1 MKEVINYVRWDVAL
15 TMLIAGGRV
24 TKKGWKVGNFV
35 FKQVPAEID
44 VAAVVEKMQSLPE
57 SVKAEFLYRLDQSE
71 EYNPEMNPELLKTI
85 RYVNQFARVNEEN
98 QITSFE
104 IPVISPNGKEEW
116 EILDQ
121 V

>member
-15 TMLIAGGRV
+15 AALIAGGRV
-24 TKKGWKVGNFV
+24 TKKGWKAGNFV
-35 FKQVPAEID
+35 FKQIPAEID
-44 VAAVVEKMQSLPE
+44 VATVVEKMQSLPE

-71 EYNPEMNPELLKTI
+71 EYNSQMEVPLLQTI
-85 RYVNQFARVNEEN
+85 RYVNQFAYVNQEN

-104 IPVISPNGKEEW
+104 PPVVSPNGKEEW